1 MQCRPVPFRSRRRWS
16 PLLLSLVVLAGCG
29 GARAPDRAAVQAPA
43 NDFGTWEPA
52 PVPRVSERRV
62 WRYPPNPARAAY
74 GWPDRWTGAP
84 AGGPFR
90 PRF

>member
-1 MQCRPVPFRSRRRWS
+1 M
-16 PLLLSLVVLAGCG
+16 VLAGCG
-29 GARAPDRAAVQAPA
+29 GAGAPDRAAVQTRPA
-43 NDFGTWEPA
+43 GPGAWEPA
-52 PVPRVSERRV
+52 PVPRISERRV

-74 GWPDRWTGAP
+74 GWPDRFIGTP